1 MSDAYRSSGVDT
13 EAAAKAVTL
22 IADLAARARRPE
34 VTGDVGGFA
43 GLFSIGDGRLL
54 AAATDGVGTKLEFA
68 RVTGRLDTVGIDL
81 VAMCADDVVCT
92 GAEPLFFLDYL
103 AVGRVVPEDVASVVE
118 GIVDGCRLA
127 GCALLGG
134 ETAEHPGVMD
144 DDRFDL
150 AGFCVGVVN
159 GAEVLGPDRVRAG
172 DALIGLPSSGLHA
185 NGFSLVRTVV
195 STDELAIAPPA
206 IGRTFADE
214 LLEPCRIYVPEV
226 VALHRAGLVHAAA
239 HVTGGGL
246 LENVPRVLPP
256 GLGARIERGTWTEL
270 PIFDEIRRRADA
282 TDADMLATF
291 NMGIGMVLVVG
302 PDEVDDVLSRA
313 GGSTRI
319 GDVVPGSGLR
329 IDRGATD
336 TS

>member
-68 RVTGRLDTVGIDL
+68 RVTGRLGTVGIDL

-150 AGFCVGVVN
+150 AGFCVGIVD
-159 GAEVLGPDRVRAG
+159 GADVLGPDRVRAG

-226 VALHRAGLVHAAA
+226 VALHRAGLMHAAA

-256 GLGARIERGTWTEL
+256 GLGARIERGTWTEP

-282 TDADMLATF
+282 TDADMFATF

-302 PDEVDDVLSRA
+302 PDAVDDVLSRA
-313 GGSTRI
+313 GGSTWI